1 MSIPEDEELHRRLGD
16 LWFAQNNF
24 PGAIREY
31 NAVIALNPLDKASA
45 QFNLARAYFAAGQ
58 KDQAE
63 EHLLASLEARARLSA
78 RSKIAAA
85 NEGFQ
90 RREIRRTK

>member
-1 MSIPEDEELHRRLGD
+1 MYIRRMKIFTISLGD
-16 LWFAQNNF
+16 LWFAQKNY

-31 NAVIALNPLDKASA
+31 NAVLAMQPLDKATA

-63 EHLLASLEARARLSA
+63 DHLLGVA
-78 RSKIAAA
+78 RS
-85 NEGFQ
+85 
-90 RREIRRTK
+90 RTRTTGPLKNCYCN